1 MGREG
6 SQREEGG
13 GGAEAVR
20 FRHPDFA
27 LRFYLCKFFYQ
38 LYRLCGVVFRRPT
51 VRL

>member
-27 LRFYLCKFFYQ
+27 LRFYLCKFF
-38 LYRLCGVVFRRPT
+38 LSALPVMWSCIP
-51 VRL
+51 